1 MWGTPGP
8 EHQQRPSS
16 QPFPPTDPYGRYRPA
31 ATGRHRTARW
41 FILAAVAILVLVAP
55 LAFPL
60 KDFSE
65 VDDTYRPSEMVTM
78 SMLPSE
84 QWPLDLTGLD
94 RDCVATDIG
103 VVTFSMSCWMAAIG
117 DVEVHIGGFTGIGD
131 SDEDVELAARR
142 GMRTATLTDTS
153 DAMFTRSSD
162 GPVSPS
168 LTPEV
173 DESLV
178 SEPYPVSWLG
188 LTPPDVMQ
196 DDSPVGQRET
206 QPVSLRGALQGDVQ
220 GDNRSSEQVQTSQ
233 QLYAATVALLNRD
246 ADGESVMYTVTVIS
260 DYRHGVEDM
269 ARFTTGSIRAA

>member
-1 MWGTPGP
+1 MWGTPAP
-8 EHQQRPSS
+8 EHQQRPSA

-41 FILAAVAILVLVAP
+41 FILVGIAVLVLVAP
-55 LAFPL
+55 LAVPL

-65 VDDTYRPSEMVTM
+65 VEDTYRPSEMVTM

-94 RDCVATDIG
+94 RDCAATDVG

-131 SDEDVELAARR
+131 SDEDVELAAQR

-153 DAMFTRSSD
+153 DAVFTRQSD
-162 GPVSPS
+162 VPASPS

-173 DESLV
+173 DEALV
-178 SEPYPVSWLG
+178 SEPHPVSGLG

-206 QPVSLRGALQGDVQ
+206 QPVSVRGGVQGSQQGDVEPAQ
-220 GDNRSSEQVQTSQ
+220 NSQ
-233 QLYAATVALLNRD
+233 QVYAATVALLNRD
-246 ADGESVMYTVTVIS
+246 ADGESAMYTVTVIS
-260 DYRHGVEDM
+260 DYRPQVEDM
-269 ARFTTGSIRAA
+269 ARFITGSIRAA